1 MKTTAS
7 LLALSLLLA
16 LPATLRAEAK
26 PGEAAPAFTLTD
38 TQGKEHSLAD
48 FKGKYVVLEWVN
60 RDCPFVVKHYESK
73 NMQKTQEAVGGED
86 TVWLSIIS
94 SASGKQGHQTPEQ
107 ANAWKKEQGSEAT
120 AILLDE
126 SGKVGKDYGAKT
138 TPHMF
143 VINPEGNVVYAGAID
158 SNPSADKADIEKA
171 ENYVKSAVTA
181 AKAGKPVEP
190 ASTKPYGCSVK
201 YDE

>member
-26 PGEAAPAFTLTD
+26 PGEAAPVFTLTD
-38 TQGKEHSLAD
+38 THGKEHSLAD

-94 SASGKQGHQTPEQ
+94 SASGNQGHQTPKQ

-143 VINPEGNVVYAGAID
+143 VINPEGKVVYAGAID
-158 SNPSADKADIEKA
+158 SNASADKADVEKA
-171 ENYVKSAVTA
+171 ENYVKNAVTA

-190 ASTKPYGCSVK
+190 ASTQPYGCAVK
-201 YDE
+201 YAD